1 MALIVEDGT
10 GVAGAESYVSV
21 AEFQT
26 WATNRGYLLPS
37 GVPDVESLLRKATDF
52 IERKRFI
59 GTIEFT
65 DQPLSFPRLVTNWE
79 GIAVSTG
86 IPAKLK
92 TAQMLLAMESMN
104 GALTAAAR
112 ANKYIAT
119 KIDAIY
125 LKYADTSKG
134 SGDLYFPAID
144 DLLQDWLSSGGA
156 SIKTVRA

>member
-10 GVAGAESYVSV
+10 GVPGAESYVS
-21 AEFQT
+21 AADFQT

-37 GVPDVESLLRKATDF
+37 TVLDVESLLRKAADF
-52 IERKRFI
+52 IERKRFV

-65 DQPLSFPRLVTNWE
+65 DQPLAFPRLVTNSE

-92 TAQMLLAMESMN
+92 TSQMLLAMESMN

-112 ANKYIAT
+112 ANKYTAT

-134 SGDLYFPAID
+134 SGDLYFPAIE
-144 DLLQDWLSSGGA
+144 DLLRDWLSNSGMA
-156 SIKTVRA
+156 IRTVRA